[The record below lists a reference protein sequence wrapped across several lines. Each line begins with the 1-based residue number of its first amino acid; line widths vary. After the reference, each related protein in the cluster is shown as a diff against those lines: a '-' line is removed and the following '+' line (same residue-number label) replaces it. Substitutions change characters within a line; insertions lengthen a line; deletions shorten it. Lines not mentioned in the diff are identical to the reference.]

1 MVQKLAKVA
10 SLGAASHGRFPELY
24 TQLMLQIA
32 KLMNTNTTMVSQ
44 ILNSKILTQLP

>member
-10 SLGAASHGRFPELY
+10 SLGAASHVWFQLY
-24 TQLMLQIA
+24 TELMLQIT

-44 ILNSKILTQLP
+44 ILNSKVLTKLS

>member
-10 SLGAASHGRFPELY
+10 SLGPASHVWFPELY
-24 TQLMLQIA
+24 AELMLQIT

-44 ILNSKILTQLP
+44 ILNSKILTKLS